1 MYVCMYV
8 WARAWLH
15 RLVMSLP
22 DTFSKTSLKAP
33 LEMSKVRMFL
43 PTAVMMVEAASLNTE
58 AVGGMKSLVFFSGTK
73 CMSLELQA
81 TMLL

>member
-1 MYVCMYV
+1 
-8 WARAWLH
+8 
-15 RLVMSLP
+15 MSLL
-22 DTFSKTSLKAP
+22 DAFSNTSLKEP

-43 PTAVMMVEAASLNTE
+43 PTAVMMVEAASLNTD

-73 CMSLELQA
+73 CISLELHA